1 VGAGELSLKRTLRS
15 IGLAGAVA
23 AFCFG
28 VAEVQAQPTAAP
40 FFPPF
45 GVDLTA
51 RDLTTAPGADFF
63 QYANGAWLART
74 PIPPDKS
81 SVSMGR
87 LVAERTEAQL
97 HEMMEDLAKTAGDAP
112 ADTEGKVGA
121 FYAAF
126 MDARRIDALGA
137 TPIEPEL
144 AAIRA
149 ATTRPALARLMG
161 ATMDDFEG
169 LFFQPGIDADLKDP
183 AHYTVYVNQAGL
195 GLPDRDYYLKS
206 DFAAQK
212 GAYQAYIARLLTLTN
227 WPDATGSAARIVA
240 METAIAEASWSKA
253 QQRDVV
259 ASYNPM
265 SPAELQTLAPG
276 FDWSAL
282 LAGAKLSGKGRIV
295 VGEKTA
301 FPRIAAIFADTPV
314 ETLQAWLAFNVAD
327 NAASYLSQP
336 FQDARFEF
344 RDKTLSGQ
352 PEQAVRWKRGVL
364 AVSGPDCIYAAR
376 ACFGTL
382 NWAVGQAYSTR
393 HFTPE
398 TKAKIDALVGNLK
411 VAFRTRIEALDWM
424 APTTKAEALKK
435 LDTYVIKVGYPDHAR
450 VYGAVVIR
458 RDDLVGDVRA
468 AAAADWAFHVGRSD
482 GPVDRSDWAMTPQ
495 TVDAYNGNLRDIV
508 FPAAILQAPDFDPNA
523 DPAVNYG
530 AIGAIIGHE
539 MTHGFDDQG
548 RTIDAAGA
556 LRDWW
561 TPTDAAAFKA
571 RTAILGAQY
580 ATYEPVPGLYINPD
594 LTMGENLA
602 DLGGLEIALTA
613 YHTALNGKTAPV
625 IDGLT
630 GDQRLF
636 LAYAQ
641 SWRGKAR
648 EDAIRQQTV
657 SDPHSYRKF
666 RVDGVVRN
674 IDGWYEAFGV
684 KPGDAL
690 WVAPAE
696 RARIW

>member
-1 VGAGELSLKRTLRS
+1 LKHSILRS
-15 IGLAGAVA
+15 IGLAGATLGLCWVGA
-23 AFCFG
+23 AH
-28 VAEVQAQPTAAP
+28 AEPTAAP
-40 FFPPF
+40 FFPLF

-81 SVSMGR
+81 SASISR
-87 LVAERTEAQL
+87 LVAERTEGQL
-97 HEMMEDLAKTAGDAP
+97 HEMMEDLAKRAGAAP

-126 MDARRIDALGA
+126 MDAPRIDALGA
-137 TPIEPEL
+137 KPIEAEL

-149 ATTRPALARLMG
+149 AMTRPALARLMG

-169 LFFQPGIDADLKDP
+169 TFFQPGIDADLKDP
-183 AHYTVYVNQAGL
+183 AHYAVYLDQAGL
-195 GLPDRDYYLKS
+195 GLPDRDYYLKP

-212 GAYQAYIARLLTLTN
+212 SAYQGYAARLLTLTD
-227 WPDATGSAARIVA
+227 WPDAAGAAARIVA
-240 METAIAEASWSKA
+240 LETAIAQASWSKA

-265 SPAELQTLAPG
+265 SPAELQALAPG
-276 FDWSAL
+276 FDWSGF
-282 LAGAKLSGKGRIV
+282 LAGAKLSGKARVI

-327 NAASYLSQP
+327 NAAPYLSQP
-336 FQDARFEF
+336 FRDARFEF

-364 AVSGPDCIYAAR
+364 AVSGPDCIYNAR
-376 ACFGTL
+376 DCFGTL
-382 NWAVGQAYSTR
+382 DWAVGQAYAAR
-393 HFTPE
+393 HFTPQ
-398 TKAKIDALVGNLK
+398 TKAKIEALVANLK

-424 APTTKAEALKK
+424 APSTRAEALKK
-435 LDTYVIKVGYPDHAR
+435 LDTYVVKVGYPDHPR
-450 VYGAVVIR
+450 DYGAVVIR
-458 RDDLVGDVRA
+458 RDDLLGDVRA
-468 AAAADWAFHVGRSD
+468 AAAADWAFYVGRSD

-495 TVDAYNGNLRDIV
+495 TVDAYNGSLRDII
-508 FPAAILQAPDFDPNA
+508 FPAAILQAPNFDPNA
-523 DPAVNYG
+523 DLAVNYG
-530 AIGAIIGHE
+530 AIGAVIGHE

-548 RTIDAAGA
+548 RTIDATGA

-561 TPTDAAAFKA
+561 TPADAAAFKA
-571 RTAILGAQY
+571 RAAVLGAQY
-580 ATYEPVPGLYINPD
+580 ATYEPVPGLHINPD

-613 YHTALNGKTAPV
+613 YHTALNGKAAPV

-641 SWRGKAR
+641 CWRGKAR
-648 EDAIRQQTV
+648 EDAIRRLTV

-674 IDGWYEAFGV
+674 VDGWYDAFGV